1 MFQYLQPGDQI
12 GIFSPSAPATVTAQ
26 IRFERSKQFL
36 VDKGFEIIEGNLTG
50 EIDTYRAGTPK
61 ERAVELN
68 ELIRNPAIKLIMST
82 IGGTN
87 SNSLLPYIDYEAFKA
102 NPKMVVGYSDAT
114 AVLLSLYAK
123 TGIPTFYGPSLI
135 PSFGEFEPLV
145 QDTYH
150 YFEKFFMIPQ
160 SLPYEIPMPLFW
172 SDEAVNWETKTK
184 EKTLYKNE
192 WVTAVAGLVEGRLIG
207 GNLNAMYGMLSSPYM
222 PEIQKGDILLI
233 EDCAKDTAIIEKNFA
248 MLKVSGILDKVG
260 GIILGKHECFDDLGT
275 GRKPYEVLLEI
286 LDDVNIPV
294 LAEFDTCHTHPM
306 HPMPIERNVVLNA
319 TDKKVYVTE
328 KWIGEYH

>member
-12 GIFSPSAPATVTAQ
+12 GIFSPSSPATVTARL
-26 IRFERSKQFL
+26 RFERSKRFL
-36 VDKGFEIIEGNLTG
+36 ASKGFEIVEGNLTG
-50 EIDTYRAGTPK
+50 KLDTYRAGTPK
-61 ERAVELN
+61 ERAAELN

-87 SNSLLPYIDYEAFKA
+87 SNSILPYIDYEAFKA

-114 AVLLSLYAK
+114 AVLLALYAK

-145 QDTYH
+145 QDTYR
-150 YFEKFFMIPQ
+150 YFENIFIAPQ
-160 SLPYEIPMPLFW
+160 SLPYEIPMPSFW

-192 WVTAVAGLVEGRLIG
+192 WITVIDGFAEGRLIG
-207 GNLNAMYGMLSSPYM
+207 GNLNAMYGILSSSYM

-233 EDCAKDTAIIEKNFA
+233 EDCAKNTAIVEKNFA

-260 GIILGKHECFDDLGT
+260 GIMLGKHECFDDLGT

-294 LAEFDTCHTHPM
+294 LAEFDACHTHPM
-306 HPMPIERNVVLNA
+306 HPMPIGRNVVLDA
-319 TDKKVYVTE
+319 TNKRVSVTE
-328 KWIGEYH
+328 KWIG